1 MPLVILAY
9 GKLLQC
15 YIEKPSAGAAVML
28 QQRRAKMLSITCE
41 CFSPHTKLL
50 WNGNLLAHFG
60 VMMKD
65 FFHSVIKHSAW
76 PPMTR
81 HIFTEESG
89 SIILY
94 LSVRRSEV
102 WCCCVGG
109 FVFLFLN
116 YNLHDKPKPCISAT
130 SFHLQLVITSQSV
143 KTVSAWCIK
152 ASMFCSLFQRFV
164 TYSTRY
170 SSCYMK

>member
-65 FFHSVIKHSAW
+65 FFHSVIKHSPWHGIYLQNNLAA
-76 PPMTR
+76 
-81 HIFTEESG
+81 
-89 SIILY
+89 LY
-94 LSVRRSEV
+94 CICLWGGQKCGAVV
-102 WCCCVGG
+102 WEG